1 MARPRAVQLSGTKG
15 VKLKQVRK
23 KLVDLVLDSTSD
35 FLVSFVAVAAE
46 REGKNFVGASSLG
59 SKQIKALLRGS
70 VAIVITSPSSLAR
83 KINWLEGLEFP
94 QLRLKVQTSR
104 PSQSRNSKP
113 NGHVRTATGM
123 QLTVNFVTSTSTI
136 LLCQSFSKSFHNV
149 YYG

>member
-59 SKQIKALLRGS
+59 SKQIKALPRRTLGLNFPK
-70 VAIVITSPSSLAR
+70 AWESPPRFGCNSYYLA
-83 KINWLEGLEFP
+83 
-94 QLRLKVQTSR
+94 
-104 PSQSRNSKP
+104 
-113 NGHVRTATGM
+113 
-123 QLTVNFVTSTSTI
+123 
-136 LLCQSFSKSFHNV
+136 
-149 YYG
+149 